1 MHIDSLY
8 LKFIQV
14 CSTIFYTLLLVAV
27 GDLFGHVRKKHP
39 WADPKIVK
47 VLLHYENFIL
57 GAYNISLSAWPH

>member
-14 CSTIFYTLLLVAV
+14 CSSIFDTLLLVAV
-27 GDLFGHVRKKHP
+27 GDLFGQLRKKHP

-57 GAYNISLSAWPH
+57 GVYTISVSDWAH